1 MASPLLE
8 TLPFVQKTQEEKMT
22 QRLTLKNRFAAMM
35 TLGSALLFTSALHA
49 ATTVGNF
56 NVTATVQDACS
67 VVAGNLAFG
76 TYDPANTAALDGSS
90 TINVTC
96 TLNNTYEI
104 QLNQGSHGSSV
115 SNRQMSNGA
124 QSLNYALYRD
134 SARTQNWGSSNGQDT
149 VGSTGTGASQPF
161 TVYGQIA
168 ALQYVP
174 QGSYSDVV
182 TVTIDF

>member
-1 MASPLLE
+1 M
-8 TLPFVQKTQEEKMT
+8 TRRMT
-22 QRLTLKNRFAAMM
+22 QRLALI
-35 TLGSALLFTSALHA
+35 SALLLSAELHA
-49 ATTVGNF
+49 ATTTGTF
-56 NVTATVQDACS
+56 SVTATVQDACS

-76 TYDPANTAALDGSS
+76 TYDPASTSALNGSS
-90 TINVTC
+90 TIDVTC

-104 QLNQGSHGSSV
+104 QLNQGTHGGSV
-115 SNRQMSNGA
+115 SNRQMSNGT
-124 QSLNYALYRD
+124 QTLNYALYRD
-134 SARTQNWGSSNGQDT
+134 SSRTQNWGSTNGTDT
-149 VGSTGTGASQPF
+149 VGSVGTGASQPF